1 MRCCSSIVVVII
13 VPSDSF
19 VGEDVAGVNFSAV
32 LVYFRAVDAGCAGP
46 GLEVQT
52 DAGQV
57 GEFVWAPGTFD
68 VLSDMHRRIEVLVR
82 IVLVKKDY
90 RRFCKIDLI

>member
-1 MRCCSSIVVVII
+1 MRCFVVVVVI
-13 VPSDSF
+13 PSDSF
-19 VGEDVAGVNFSAV
+19 VGEDVAWVYFSAV

-57 GEFVWAPGTFD
+57 GEFVGAPGTFD
-68 VLSDMHRRIEVLVR
+68 VLPDMH
-82 IVLVKKDY
+82 
-90 RRFCKIDLI
+90 